1 MPQNSRNNR
10 TASLSPYIS
19 QTGAWALSL
28 GTSIGWGSLVITST
42 TYLSQAGPM
51 GSVLG
56 LTAGA
61 LLMLIISR
69 NYHYL
74 MNAVPEAGGAYAF
87 ARESFGYDHGFL
99 TAWFLALSYLA
110 IFWAN
115 ATSLPLFARYFLGDF
130 FQFGLRYRVFGYEI
144 WLGEALLSVAAIL
157 LVAGL
162 LIRFKRGAAILLTGL
177 VILFTAAITICFVV
191 ALLRKNQPFTM
202 LYLPDQ
208 RAFSQI
214 LISASISPWA
224 FIGFENISHLTE
236 EFTFPK
242 KKSFRILT
250 ISVITTTL
258 LYIFIILLSVTA
270 YPPQFSGWL
279 DYIRNIGG
287 LSGLEGLPAFY
298 AAHHYMGQ
306 AGVIVLMLALLA
318 LVITSLIGN
327 TLALSRLFYAL
338 GKDKVL
344 PERFAELNQQ
354 GVPAKAVMLIAGISL
369 VIPFLGRT
377 AIGWIVDVTSIGA
390 SIIYILVSASAWKMA
405 SFRSDKVEKVT
416 GAAGFFIMLGL
427 LVYLLLPNLF
437 TDSTM
442 APESFILFVV
452 WAILGFVYFHRIL
465 KQDKARH
472 FGNSVIVWIGLLS
485 LVLFVSLVWL
495 SQNTLHATETALDHI
510 QGYYKE
516 AGIVLDGN
524 YVLVD
529 ELAMIRRANARS
541 IAVVLGLFGTSL
553 VVLITNIS
561 LITRR
566 AEESEERLSAVK
578 EKAGRDPLTGVK
590 SKLAYA
596 EREDILND
604 MIRAGEMEPFAV
616 VVCDVNGL
624 KQINDTLGHKAG
636 DDYIKSASSLICEL
650 YHHSPVFRVG
660 GDEFVALLTGR
671 DYGNRERILKEL
683 NERVMQN
690 FRSGQVIV
698 SAGMSEYRPEHDR
711 QIQEVFDR
719 ADALMY
725 ERKKELKGMGA
736 PVR

>member
-115 ATSLPLFARYFLGDF
+115 ATSLPLFARYFLGNF

-405 SFRSDKVEKVT
+405 SFR
-416 GAAGFFIMLGL
+416 
-427 LVYLLLPNLF
+427 N
-437 TDSTM
+437 
-442 APESFILFVV
+442 
-452 WAILGFVYFHRIL
+452 
-465 KQDKARH
+465 DKA
-472 FGNSVIVWIGLLS
+472 
-485 LVLFVSLVWL
+485 
-495 SQNTLHATETALDHI
+495 
-510 QGYYKE
+510 
-516 AGIVLDGN
+516 
-524 YVLVD
+524 
-529 ELAMIRRANARS
+529 
-541 IAVVLGLFGTSL
+541 
-553 VVLITNIS
+553 
-561 LITRR
+561 
-566 AEESEERLSAVK
+566 
-578 EKAGRDPLTGVK
+578 EKMMT
-590 SKLAYA
+590 
-596 EREDILND
+596 
-604 MIRAGEMEPFAV
+604 
-616 VVCDVNGL
+616 
-624 KQINDTLGHKAG
+624 
-636 DDYIKSASSLICEL
+636 
-650 YHHSPVFRVG
+650 
-660 GDEFVALLTGR
+660 
-671 DYGNRERILKEL
+671 
-683 NERVMQN
+683 
-690 FRSGQVIV
+690 
-698 SAGMSEYRPEHDR
+698 
-711 QIQEVFDR
+711 
-719 ADALMY
+719 
-725 ERKKELKGMGA
+725 
-736 PVR
+736 

>member
-1 MPQNSRNNR
+1 
-10 TASLSPYIS
+10 
-19 QTGAWALSL
+19 
-28 GTSIGWGSLVITST
+28 
-42 TYLSQAGPM
+42 
-51 GSVLG
+51 
-56 LTAGA
+56 
-61 LLMLIISR
+61 
-69 NYHYL
+69 
-74 MNAVPEAGGAYAF
+74 
-87 ARESFGYDHGFL
+87 
-99 TAWFLALSYLA
+99 
-110 IFWAN
+110 
-115 ATSLPLFARYFLGDF
+115 
-130 FQFGLRYRVFGYEI
+130 
-144 WLGEALLSVAAIL
+144 
-157 LVAGL
+157 
-162 LIRFKRGAAILLTGL
+162 
-177 VILFTAAITICFVV
+177 
-191 ALLRKNQPFTM
+191 
-202 LYLPDQ
+202 
-208 RAFSQI
+208 
-214 LISASISPWA
+214 
-224 FIGFENISHLTE
+224 
-236 EFTFPK
+236 
-242 KKSFRILT
+242 
-250 ISVITTTL
+250 
-258 LYIFIILLSVTA
+258 
-270 YPPQFSGWL
+270 
-279 DYIRNIGG
+279 
-287 LSGLEGLPAFY
+287 
-298 AAHHYMGQ
+298 
-306 AGVIVLMLALLA
+306 
-318 LVITSLIGN
+318 
-327 TLALSRLFYAL
+327 
-338 GKDKVL
+338 
-344 PERFAELNQQ
+344 
-354 GVPAKAVMLIAGISL
+354 
-369 VIPFLGRT
+369 
-377 AIGWIVDVTSIGA
+377 
-390 SIIYILVSASAWKMA
+390 
-405 SFRSDKVEKVT
+405 
-416 GAAGFFIMLGL
+416 
-427 LVYLLLPNLF
+427 
-437 TDSTM
+437 
-442 APESFILFVV
+442 
-452 WAILGFVYFHRIL
+452 
-465 KQDKARH
+465 
-472 FGNSVIVWIGLLS
+472 
-485 LVLFVSLVWL
+485 
-495 SQNTLHATETALDHI
+495 
-510 QGYYKE
+510 
-516 AGIVLDGN
+516 N

>member
-1 MPQNSRNNR
+1 MPKSRYNR
-10 TASLSPYIS
+10 AASLSPYMS

-56 LTAGA
+56 LIAGA

-99 TAWFLALSYLA
+99 VAWFLVLTYLA

-130 FQFGLRYRVFGYEI
+130 FQFGVCYTIFGYEI

-157 LVAGL
+157 LTACL
-162 LIRFKRGAAILLTGL
+162 LIRFRRGAVLLLTGL
-177 VILFTAAITICFVV
+177 AILFTIAITICFLAAVF
-191 ALLRKNQPFTM
+191 LKNQPFTM
-202 LYLPDQ
+202 PYLPDQ
-208 RAFSQI
+208 RVVSQI

-236 EFTFPK
+236 EFSFPR

-250 ISVITTTL
+250 VSVITTTL

-279 DYIRNIGG
+279 DYIRHIGE

-306 AGVIVLMLALLA
+306 AGVVILMLALLA

-338 GKDKVL
+338 GKDRIL
-344 PERFAELNQQ
+344 PEQFAGCSEQ
-354 GVPAKAVMLIAGISL
+354 GVPAKAVMLTAGISL

-405 SFRSDKVEKVT
+405 DFRGDRTEKTT
-416 GAAGFFIMLGL
+416 GAAGAVIMTAL
-427 LVYLLLPNLF
+427 LLYLLLPNLF

-452 WAILGFVYFHRIL
+452 WAILGFVYFRNIL
-465 KQDKARH
+465 KRDRARH
-472 FGNSVIVWIGLLS
+472 FGNSIIVWIGLLS

-495 SQNTLHATETALDHI
+495 SQNTIHVTETALEQI
-510 QGYYKE
+510 QGYYRE
-516 AGIVLDGN
+516 AGVTVEGSRIVS
-524 YVLVD
+524 
-529 ELAMIRRANARS
+529 EQLAMIRHANARS
-541 IAVVLGLFGTSL
+541 IAVVISLFAVSL
-553 VVLITNIS
+553 IVLITNFS

-566 AEESEERLSAVK
+566 AEESEEMLSMVK
-578 EKAGRDPLTGVK
+578 EQAGRDPLTGVK

-596 EREDILND
+596 EREDLID
-604 MIRAGEMEPFAV
+604 GRIAAGEMEAFSV

-636 DDYIKSASSLICEL
+636 DAYIQKASSMICEL
-650 YHHSPVFRVG
+650 YQHSPVFRVG
-660 GDEFVALLTGR
+660 GDEFVVLLTGR
-671 DYGNRERILKEL
+671 DYENRERIIAEL
-683 NERVMQN
+683 NARVEN
-690 FRSGQVIV
+690 NVRNGEVVI
-698 SAGMSEYRPEHDR
+698 SAGMSDYREAADQKIH
-711 QIQEVFDR
+711 QVFER

-725 ERKKELKGMGA
+725 LRKKELKAKGA